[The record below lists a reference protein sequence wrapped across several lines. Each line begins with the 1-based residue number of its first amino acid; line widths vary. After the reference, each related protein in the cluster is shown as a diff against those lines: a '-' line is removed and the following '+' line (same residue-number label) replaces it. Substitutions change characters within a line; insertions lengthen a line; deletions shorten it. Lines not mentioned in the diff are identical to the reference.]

1 LSEDGRLISHAGMLE
16 FVSRVLRVLRRSADD
31 AQYVDDEV
39 EKALHEA
46 FDMAEVAMQALERAQ
61 IRTKTDPPDAPR
73 VENPWDQVPPRPREL
88 QDLIRNL
95 FAHDDI
101 INESQQLPDVPA
113 QIDMPYKQT
122 LKKVKLSSAY
132 RMQLHSGSIY
142 RSLTLVTGTFQ
153 GILRDVKDPG
163 KKDGKVFWT
172 DAVSI
177 QISCYYLSNIHTTDH
192 LLRWVAIRVEKGI
205 LGF

>member
-1 LSEDGRLISHAGMLE
+1 MLE
-16 FVSRVLRVLRRSADD
+16 FVSGVPRVLSSSADN

-39 EKALHEA
+39 EEALHEA

-73 VENPWDQVPPRPREL
+73 VENPWDEVPPRPREL

-113 QIDMPYKQT
+113 KKDMPYKQT

-132 RMQLHSGSIY
+132 GMQLHPGSIY
-142 RSLTLVTGTFQ
+142 RSLTLVTETFK
-153 GILRDVKDPG
+153 GILRDIKDPG
-163 KKDGKVFWT
+163 QKDGNLFWT

-177 QISCYYLSNIHTTDH
+177 QISCHYLSNINTTDYI
-192 LLRWVAIRVEKGI
+192 LRWVAIRVAKGI